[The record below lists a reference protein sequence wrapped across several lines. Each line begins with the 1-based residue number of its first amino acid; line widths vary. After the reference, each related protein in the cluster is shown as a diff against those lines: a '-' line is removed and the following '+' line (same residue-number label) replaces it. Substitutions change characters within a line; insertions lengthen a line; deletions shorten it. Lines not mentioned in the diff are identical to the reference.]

1 MTKIVGYSFIL
12 FGIVM
17 GIYSTSQL
25 FSELWFAI
33 FMIVI
38 FSYGPYLVGNKLR
51 LSTIDFKK
59 NFWQLTGAF
68 IVGVIMTPGFLLY
81 IQNQSDV
88 LEKIYDAE
96 SEFYFFKSGT
106 GSNVAIVFAV
116 FFVLITLLGY
126 RVANGWKAGGHL
138 LTGGIVSLAL
148 FFFGYQYMT
157 FDSYSGIHKE
167 RGYVSKVWN
176 EEEKGLSFGSIKEF
190 RIEPFVRYAKISNPS
205 DETVFLWHLII
216 VPLNGE
222 EFVYN
227 TQSIDGNWLSDSKA
241 LQGKASKENILF
253 TVLPMDENTYKWY
266 QIELDVTDVDPQ
278 PFNEFFGIK

>member
-1 MTKIVGYSFIL
+1 MTKIVGYAFIL

-33 FMIVI
+33 FMIVV

-51 LSTIDFKK
+51 LSTKDFKK
-59 NFWQLTGAF
+59 SFWQLTGAF
-68 IVGVIMTPGFLLY
+68 IVGVILTPGFLLY

-138 LTGGIVSLAL
+138 LTGGIVALAL

-167 RGYVSKVWN
+167 RGYVSKAWN

-227 TQSIDGNWLSDSKA
+227 TQSIDGNWLPNSKA
-241 LQGKASKENILF
+241 LQEKASKENIRF

-266 QIELDVTDVDPQ
+266 LIELDLTDVDPQ
-278 PFNEFFGIK
+278 PFNDFFGIK

>member
-1 MTKIVGYSFIL
+1 MTKIVGYAFIL

-25 FSELWFAI
+25 FLELWLAI
-33 FMIVI
+33 FMMVI
-38 FSYGPYLVGNKLR
+38 FSYGPYLAGNKLR
-51 LSTIDFKK
+51 LSTKDFKK
-59 NFWQLTGAF
+59 SFWQLTGAF
-68 IVGVIMTPGFLLY
+68 IVGVILTPGFLLY

-96 SEFYFFKSGT
+96 NEFFFFASGT
-106 GSNVAIVFAV
+106 DNHFGIVILM
-116 FFVLITLLGY
+116 FFVLISLLGY

-138 LTGGIVSLAL
+138 LTGAITVLTL
-148 FFFGYQYMT
+148 FFFSYQYMT
-157 FDSYSGIHKE
+157 FDSYRGIHKE
-167 RGYVSKVWN
+167 RGYVSKLWN

-205 DETVFLWHLII
+205 DETVFLWRLII
-216 VPLNGE
+216 VPLNGQG
-222 EFVYN
+222 FVYN
-227 TQSIDGNWLSDSKA
+227 TQSIDGNWLPDSKA
-241 LQGKASKENILF
+241 LQEKASKENIRF

-266 QIELDVTDVDPQ
+266 QIELDVTDVDRQ

>member
-1 MTKIVGYSFIL
+1 MTKIVGYAFIL
-12 FGIVM
+12 FGIVI

-33 FMIVI
+33 FMIVV

-51 LSTIDFKK
+51 LSNKDFKK
-59 NFWQLTGAF
+59 SFWQLTGAF
-68 IVGVIMTPGFLLY
+68 IVGVILTPGFLLY

-138 LTGGIVSLAL
+138 LTGSIVALAL

-167 RGYVSKVWN
+167 RGYVSKAWN
-176 EEEKGLSFGSIKEF
+176 EEEIGLSFGSIKEF

-216 VPLNGE
+216 IPLNGE

-227 TQSIDGNWLSDSKA
+227 TQSIDGNWLPDSIA
-241 LQGKASKENILF
+241 LQEKASKENIRF

-266 QIELDVTDVDPQ
+266 EIELDVTDVDPQ

>member
-1 MTKIVGYSFIL
+1 VIL
-12 FGIVM
+12 
-17 GIYSTSQL
+17 
-25 FSELWFAI
+25 
-33 FMIVI
+33 
-38 FSYGPYLVGNKLR
+38 
-51 LSTIDFKK
+51 
-59 NFWQLTGAF
+59 
-68 IVGVIMTPGFLLY
+68 TPGFLFY

-96 SEFYFFKSGT
+96 NEFYFFSSGT
-106 GSNVAIVFAV
+106 DNHFGIVILV
-116 FFVLITLLGY
+116 FFVLIWLLGY
-126 RVANGWKAGGHL
+126 KVFNGWKAGGHL
-138 LTGGIVSLAL
+138 LTGAIVALTL

-176 EEEKGLSFGSIKEF
+176 EEEKGLSFRSIKEF

-205 DETVFLWHLII
+205 DETVFLWRLII

-222 EFVYN
+222 AFVYN
-227 TQSIDGNWLSDSKA
+227 TQSIDGNWLPDSKA
-241 LQGKASKENILF
+241 LQEKASKENILF

-266 QIELDVTDVDPQ
+266 QTELNLTDVDPQ

>member
-1 MTKIVGYSFIL
+1 MTKIVGYAFIL
-12 FGIVM
+12 LGLVM

-25 FSELWFAI
+25 FSGLWLAI

-38 FSYGPYLVGNKLR
+38 FSYGPYLLGNKLR
-51 LSTIDFKK
+51 LSTKDFKK
-59 NFWQLTGAF
+59 SFWQLTGAF
-68 IVGVIMTPGFLLY
+68 IVGVILTPGFLFY

-96 SEFYFFKSGT
+96 NEFYFFSSGT
-106 GSNVAIVFAV
+106 DNHFGIVILV
-116 FFVLITLLGY
+116 FFVLIWLLGY
-126 RVANGWKAGGHL
+126 KVFNGWKAGGHL
-138 LTGGIVSLAL
+138 LTGAIVALTL

-176 EEEKGLSFGSIKEF
+176 EEEKGLSFRSIKEF

-205 DETVFLWHLII
+205 DETVFLWRLII

-222 EFVYN
+222 AFVYN
-227 TQSIDGNWLSDSKA
+227 TQSIDGNWLPDSKA
-241 LQGKASKENILF
+241 LQEKASKENILF

-266 QIELDVTDVDPQ
+266 QTELNLTDVDPQ

>member
-1 MTKIVGYSFIL
+1 MTKVVGYAFIL

-33 FMIVI
+33 FMIVV

-51 LSTIDFKK
+51 LSTKDFKK
-59 NFWQLTGAF
+59 SFWQLTGAF
-68 IVGVIMTPGFLLY
+68 IVGVILTPGFLLY

-116 FFVLITLLGY
+116 FFVLITSLGY

-138 LTGGIVSLAL
+138 LTGSIVALAL
-148 FFFGYQYMT
+148 FFFVYQYMT

-167 RGYVSKVWN
+167 RGYVSKAWN
-176 EEEKGLSFGSIKEF
+176 EEEIGLSFGSIKEF
-190 RIEPFVRYAKISNPS
+190 RIVPYVRYGAVSNPS
-205 DETVFLWHLII
+205 EETEFMWRLII
-216 VPLNGE
+216 VPLDGK

-227 TQSIDGNWLSDSKA
+227 RQSIDGNWLSQTKA
-241 LQGKASKENILF
+241 LQEKATKEHILF
-253 TVLPMDENTYKWY
+253 TVIPMDANTYKWY
-266 QIELDVTDVDPQ
+266 QTELELTEVNPK
-278 PFNEFFGIK
+278 PYNEFFGIK